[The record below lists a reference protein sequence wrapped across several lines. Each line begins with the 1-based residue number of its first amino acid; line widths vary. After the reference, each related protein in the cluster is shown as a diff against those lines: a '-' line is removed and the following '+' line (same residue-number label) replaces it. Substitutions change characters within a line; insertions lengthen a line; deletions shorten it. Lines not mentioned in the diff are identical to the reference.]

1 MRMTFI
7 TVGDT
12 GRRVGGHIFNTRLCD
27 ELRALGDDVA
37 EIVASGAAPDEQEA
51 AAAGMGAR
59 VAAIASDVI
68 VVDALARVVCAPWL
82 DRWRARRPVV
92 ALVHELASVAG
103 AGTRDEAATVRERAV
118 EAPLLR
124 ADLLI
129 TVSRDGRAILE
140 AHGVPSARIRVVQPG
155 SNRPRPVAPSGAS
168 GDTSA
173 AGQLTPADD
182 GGLARRVN
190 YLGAG
195 GGGGGG
201 GGGAGRGRGG
211 PGAPPPSPALDRHT
225 LGTGETPAL
234 PGSPAANARAPGGL
248 ARPLQALCVA
258 QWIPRKGIDTLIA
271 AWARIGGSGVGA
283 RGPRAT
289 LRLIGETDA
298 DPAYAATVRAAIA
311 AIVATGDSSIVV
323 SGAVDAGTLEAAYAA
338 ADLFVLP
345 SRYEGYGSVYAE
357 ALLRGLPIVACDAGA
372 VPELVGPD
380 AGILVSPGDPTA
392 LAHALQRLLDDD
404 DLRVRLAAGSRRR
417 GAHIPAWDDTVRGV
431 RAVLEEAISRR
442 R

>member
-190 YLGAG
+190 YLGAR
-195 GGGGGG
+195 
-201 GGGAGRGRGG
+201 A
-211 PGAPPPSPALDRHT
+211 T

>member
-190 YLGAG
+190 YLGAR
-195 GGGGGG
+195 
-201 GGGAGRGRGG
+201 ASR
-211 PGAPPPSPALDRHT
+211 PSPALDRHT

>member
-37 EIVASGAAPDEQEA
+37 EIVASGAPPDEQEA
-51 AAAGMGAR
+51 ATAGLGAR
-59 VAAIASDVI
+59 VAASPSDVI

-82 DRWRARRPVV
+82 DRWRTERPVV

-103 AGTRDEAATVRERAV
+103 ARDETATAREQAV

-140 AHGVPSARIRVVQPG
+140 AHGVPSSRIRVVQPG

-168 GDTSA
+168 DETSVT
-173 AGQLTPADD
+173 GRSVDD
-182 GGLARRVN
+182 GGL
-190 YLGAG
+190 
-195 GGGGGG
+195 
-201 GGGAGRGRGG
+201 
-211 PGAPPPSPALDRHT
+211 T
-225 LGTGETPAL
+225 
-234 PGSPAANARAPGGL
+234 
-248 ARPLQALCVA
+248 RPLRALCVA

-271 AWARIGGSGVGA
+271 AWARLGGTSAGA
-283 RGPRAT
+283 PRPRAT

-311 AIVATGDSSIVV
+311 AIAVTGDSSIVV

-357 ALLRGLPIVACDAGA
+357 ALLRGLPIIACDAGA

-380 AGILVSPGDPTA
+380 AGILVPPGDPTA
-392 LAHALQRLLDDD
+392 FADALERLLDDD
-404 DLRVRLAAGSRRR
+404 DLRARLAAGSRRR
-417 GAHIPAWDDTVRGV
+417 GARIPAWDDTVRGV
-431 RAVLEEAISRR
+431 RAVLAEAISRR
-442 R
+442 C

>member
-37 EIVASGAAPDEQEA
+37 EIVASGAPPDEQEA
-51 AAAGMGAR
+51 ATAGLGAR
-59 VAAIASDVI
+59 VAASPSDVI

-82 DRWRARRPVV
+82 DRWRTERPVV

-103 AGTRDEAATVRERAV
+103 ARDETATAREQAV

-140 AHGVPSARIRVVQPG
+140 AHGVPSSRIRVVQPG

-168 GDTSA
+168 DETSVT
-173 AGQLTPADD
+173 GRSVDD
-182 GGLARRVN
+182 GGL
-190 YLGAG
+190 
-195 GGGGGG
+195 
-201 GGGAGRGRGG
+201 
-211 PGAPPPSPALDRHT
+211 T
-225 LGTGETPAL
+225 
-234 PGSPAANARAPGGL
+234 
-248 ARPLQALCVA
+248 RPLRALCVA

-271 AWARIGGSGVGA
+271 AWARLGGTSAGA
-283 RGPRAT
+283 PRPRAT

-311 AIVATGDSSIVV
+311 AIAVTGDSSIVV
-323 SGAVDAGTLEAAYAA
+323 SGAVDADTLEAAYAA

-357 ALLRGLPIVACDAGA
+357 ALLRGLPIIACDAGA

-380 AGILVSPGDPTA
+380 AGILVPPGDPTA
-392 LAHALQRLLDDD
+392 FADALERLLDDD
-404 DLRVRLAAGSRRR
+404 DLRARLAAGSRRR
-417 GAHIPAWDDTVRGV
+417 GARIPAWDDTVRGV
-431 RAVLEEAISRR
+431 RAVLAEAISRR
-442 R
+442 C

>member
-27 ELRALGDDVA
+27 DLRALGDDVT
-37 EIVASGAAPDEQEA
+37 EIVASGASPDEQET
-51 AAAGMGAR
+51 AAAGLGAR
-59 VAAIASDVI
+59 VAATPSDVI
-68 VVDALARVVCAPWL
+68 VVDALARIVCAPWL
-82 DRWRARRPVV
+82 DRWRAERPVV

-103 AGTRDEAATVRERAV
+103 AGAHDEAATTRERAV

-155 SNRPRPVAPSGAS
+155 SNRPRPVAPSGTG

-173 AGQLTPADD
+173 TGPVDD
-182 GGLARRVN
+182 GGLARPLRV
-190 YLGAG
+190 
-195 GGGGGG
+195 
-201 GGGAGRGRGG
+201 
-211 PGAPPPSPALDRHT
+211 
-225 LGTGETPAL
+225 
-234 PGSPAANARAPGGL
+234 
-248 ARPLQALCVA
+248 LCVA
-258 QWIPRKGIDTLIA
+258 QWIPRKGIDTLVE
-271 AWARIGGSGVGA
+271 AWARIGKTNSGA

-298 DPAYAATVRAAIA
+298 DPAYAATVRAAVA
-311 AIVATGDSSIVV
+311 AVTATGDDAIDV
-323 SGAVDAGTLEAAYAA
+323 SGAVDADTLEAAYAA

-357 ALLRGLPIVACDAGA
+357 ALLRGLPIIACDAGA
-372 VPELVGPD
+372 GPELVRPD
-380 AGILVSPGDPTA
+380 AGILVPPGDPAA
-392 LAHALQRLLDDD
+392 LAVALERLLDDD
-404 DLRVRLAAGSRRR
+404 DLRARLATGSRRR
-417 GAHIPAWDDTVRGV
+417 GARIPDWDDTVRGV
-431 RAVLEEAISRR
+431 RAVLEEAIASRR
-442 R
+442 

>member
-27 ELRALGDDVA
+27 ELRALGDDVT
-37 EIVASGAAPDEQEA
+37 EIVASGAAPDEQETA
-51 AAAGMGAR
+51 TAGLGAR
-59 VAAIASDVI
+59 VAAIPSDVI

-82 DRWRARRPVV
+82 DRWRAERPVV

-103 AGTRDEAATVRERAV
+103 ARDETATSREQAV

-140 AHGVPSARIRVVQPG
+140 AYGVPSARIRVVQPG

-168 GDTSA
+168 DETSVT
-173 AGQLTPADD
+173 GRSVDD
-182 GGLARRVN
+182 GGL
-190 YLGAG
+190 
-195 GGGGGG
+195 
-201 GGGAGRGRGG
+201 
-211 PGAPPPSPALDRHT
+211 T
-225 LGTGETPAL
+225 
-234 PGSPAANARAPGGL
+234 
-248 ARPLQALCVA
+248 RPLRALCVA

-271 AWARIGGSGVGA
+271 AWARIGGTSAGA
-283 RGPRAT
+283 PRPRAT

-311 AIVATGDSSIVV
+311 AIAVTGDSSIVV

-357 ALLRGLPIVACDAGA
+357 ALLRGLPIIACDAGA

-380 AGILVSPGDPTA
+380 AGILVPPGDPTA
-392 LAHALQRLLDDD
+392 FADALERLLDDD
-404 DLRVRLAAGSRRR
+404 DLRARLAAGARRR
-417 GAHIPAWDDTVRGV
+417 GARIPAWDDTVRGV
-431 RAVLEEAISRR
+431 RAVLAEAISRR

>member
-37 EIVASGAAPDEQEA
+37 EIVASGAPPDEQEA
-51 AAAGMGAR
+51 ATAGLGAR
-59 VAAIASDVI
+59 VAASPSDVI

-82 DRWRARRPVV
+82 DRWRTERPVV

-103 AGTRDEAATVRERAV
+103 ARDETATAREQAV

-140 AHGVPSARIRVVQPG
+140 AHGVPSSRIRVVQPG

-168 GDTSA
+168 DETSVT
-173 AGQLTPADD
+173 GRSVDD
-182 GGLARRVN
+182 GGL
-190 YLGAG
+190 
-195 GGGGGG
+195 
-201 GGGAGRGRGG
+201 
-211 PGAPPPSPALDRHT
+211 T
-225 LGTGETPAL
+225 
-234 PGSPAANARAPGGL
+234 
-248 ARPLQALCVA
+248 RPLRALCVA

-271 AWARIGGSGVGA
+271 AWARLGGTSAGA
-283 RGPRAT
+283 PRPRAT

-311 AIVATGDSSIVV
+311 AIAVTGDSSIVV
-323 SGAVDAGTLEAAYAA
+323 SGAVDADTLEAAYAA

-357 ALLRGLPIVACDAGA
+357 ALLRGLPIIACDAGA

-380 AGILVSPGDPTA
+380 AGILVPPGDPTA
-392 LAHALQRLLDDD
+392 FADALERLLDDD
-404 DLRVRLAAGSRRR
+404 DLRARLAAGARRR
-417 GAHIPAWDDTVRGV
+417 GARIPAWDDTVRGV
-431 RAVLEEAISRR
+431 RAVLAEAISRR

>member
-12 GRRVGGHIFNTRLCD
+12 GRRVGGHIFNTCLCD
-27 ELRALGDDVA
+27 ELRALGDDVT
-37 EIVASGAAPDEQEA
+37 EIVASGATPDEQEA
-51 AAAGMGAR
+51 ATEGLGAR
-59 VAAIASDVI
+59 VATISSDVI

-82 DRWRARRPVV
+82 DHWRTERPVV

-103 AGTRDEAATVRERAV
+103 VGARDEAVTARERAV

-155 SNRPRPVAPSGAS
+155 SNRPRPIAPSGAGS
-168 GDTSA
+168 DTSA
-173 AGQLTPADD
+173 TGRPADD
-182 GGLARRVN
+182 SGL
-190 YLGAG
+190 
-195 GGGGGG
+195 
-201 GGGAGRGRGG
+201 
-211 PGAPPPSPALDRHT
+211 T
-225 LGTGETPAL
+225 
-234 PGSPAANARAPGGL
+234 
-248 ARPLQALCVA
+248 RPLRALCVA

-271 AWARIGGSGVGA
+271 AWARIGGIGVGV
-283 RGPRAT
+283 RGPRAA

-311 AIVATGDSSIVV
+311 AIAVTGDSSIVV

-357 ALLRGLPIVACDAGA
+357 ALLRGLPIIACDAGA
-372 VPELVGPD
+372 VPELVGLD
-380 AGILVSPGDPTA
+380 AGILVPPGDPTA
-392 LAHALQRLLDDD
+392 LAVALARLLDDD
-404 DLRVRLAAGSRRR
+404 DLRARLAAGSRRR
-417 GAHIPAWDDTVRGV
+417 GARIPAWDDTVRGV